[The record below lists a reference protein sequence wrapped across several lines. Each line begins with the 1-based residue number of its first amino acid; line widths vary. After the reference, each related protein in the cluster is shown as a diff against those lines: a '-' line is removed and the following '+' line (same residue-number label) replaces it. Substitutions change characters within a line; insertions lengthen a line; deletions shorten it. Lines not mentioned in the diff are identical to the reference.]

1 MKVKCIKNRNA
12 GIEPLILPI
21 RLQEK
26 ISEDNFV
33 VCDLEAAGS
42 SFDGFN
48 ITIDREYD
56 VFAILQYE
64 DETKFLIQN
73 DDNIPEFHSSK
84 IFTIV
89 KNEDDLEWEDY
100 SFTINNKKLFLKSYS
115 DLGEYSEIVGIIE
128 RMPKAIKRFLDYKE
142 RRNWYN

>member
-12 GIEPLILPI
+12 GIEPLVLPI

-42 SFDGFN
+42 SFIGFN
-48 ITIDREYD
+48 ITVDREYD

-89 KNEDDLEWEDY
+89 KNEEDLEWEDY

-128 RMPKAIKRFLDYKE
+128 RMPGSIKRFLDYKE